1 MNTLQEILDNIFL
14 DIKTINNK
22 LINKNIPITELEN
35 ILLSLDNY
43 DHQIYKINNTIN
55 MINNLKNNIKL
66 IYNSKILNI
75 KHNLKNNINNID
87 NIKLENNNPN
97 YEYKID
103 LKNITNLEK
112 FKNKNYAKCPVI
124 EISEKQIP
132 LIINSPIYF
141 IQETKEYCIK
151 INNKLIKGNIGN
163 IFSETEKNQYNIK
176 KCNKIYCN
184 NYHYHKKECKFYHE
198 DLDIRNFPNYSWK
211 QIQKNKLG
219 KIQLKK
225 NNINYETYDL
235 ENTRFIGSL
244 NTLSDDLPFTNK
256 FEKELRNKQLMH
268 DILLYQLLE
277 QYLE

>member
-1 MNTLQEILDNIFL
+1 MNALQEILDNIFL
-14 DIKTINNK
+14 EIKSINNQ
-22 LINKNIPITELEN
+22 LINKNIPINELED
-35 ILLSLDNY
+35 ILLSLDKY
-43 DHQIYKINNTIN
+43 DYQIHQLNNTIN

-66 IYNSKILNI
+66 IYNNKILNI
-75 KHNLKNNINNID
+75 KHNLKLNENIEVTLKSENIY
-87 NIKLENNNPN
+87 N
-97 YEYKID
+97 YDYKID

-132 LIINSPIYF
+132 LIINSPIYY
-141 IQETKEYCIK
+141 IDETKEYCIK

-163 IFSETEKNQYNIK
+163 IFSETEKNQIKTK

-184 NYHYHKKECKFYHE
+184 NSYFNKKECKFYHK

-219 KIQLKK
+219 KINLKK
-225 NNINYETYDL
+225 NNINFETYDL

-244 NTLSDDLPFTNK
+244 DTLSEDLTFTNI

-268 DILLYQLLE
+268 DILLYQLLD

>member
-1 MNTLQEILDNIFL
+1 MNALQEILDNIFL
-14 DIKTINNK
+14 DIKSINNQ
-22 LINKNIPITELEN
+22 LINKNISINELEN
-35 ILLSLDNY
+35 ILLSLDKY
-43 DHQIYKINNTIN
+43 DDQIHKLNNTIN
-55 MINNLKNNIKL
+55 IINNLKNNIKL
-66 IYNSKILNI
+66 IYNNKILNI
-75 KHNLKNNINNID
+75 KHNLKNNDINS
-87 NIKLENNNPN
+87 IKIENSYN
-97 YEYKID
+97 YDYKID

-124 EISEKQIP
+124 EISIKQIP
-132 LIINSPIYF
+132 LIINSPIYY

-163 IFSETEKNQYNIK
+163 IFSETEKNQINTK

-184 NYHYHKKECKFYHE
+184 NQYYNKKECKYYHE
-198 DLDIRNFPNYSWK
+198 DSDIRNFPNYSWK

-219 KIQLKK
+219 KINLKK
-225 NNINYETYDL
+225 NNMNYETYDL

-244 NTLSDDLPFTNK
+244 NTLSEDLPFSNK

>member
-1 MNTLQEILDNIFL
+1 MNALQEILDNIFL
-14 DIKTINNK
+14 DIKSINNQ
-22 LINKNIPITELEN
+22 LINKNIPINELED
-35 ILLSLDNY
+35 ILLSLDKY
-43 DHQIYKINNTIN
+43 DYQINQLNNTIN

-66 IYNSKILNI
+66 IYNNKILNI
-75 KHNLKNNINNID
+75 KNNLKLNENIGLNINTD
-87 NIKLENNNPN
+87 NIYNDN
-97 YEYKID
+97 YKID

-124 EISEKQIP
+124 EISEKQISVM
-132 LIINSPIYF
+132 INSPIYY

-151 INNKLIKGNIGN
+151 INNKVIKGNIGT
-163 IFSETEKNQYNIK
+163 IYSENEKNQINTK

-184 NYHYHKKECKFYHE
+184 NYYFNKKECKFYHE
-198 DLDIRNFPNYSWK
+198 KSDIRNFTNYSWK
-211 QIQKNKLG
+211 QIKKNKLG
-219 KIQLKK
+219 KLNLKK

-244 NTLSDDLPFTNK
+244 DSLSEDLPFTNK

>member
-1 MNTLQEILDNIFL
+1 MNDLQEILDNIFL
-14 DIKTINNK
+14 DIKNINNQ
-22 LINKNIPITELEN
+22 LINKNIPINELED

-43 DHQIYKINNTIN
+43 DNKIQQFNNTIN
-55 MINNLKNNIKL
+55 IINNLKNNIKL

-75 KHNLKNNINNID
+75 KHNLKNSD
-87 NIKLENNNPN
+87 KLNIKVENNYN
-97 YEYKID
+97 YDYKID

-132 LIINSPIYF
+132 LIINSPIYY

-163 IFSETEKNQYNIK
+163 IFSETDKNQINIK

-184 NYHYHKKECKFYHE
+184 NFHYTKKECNFYHE
-198 DLDIRNFPNYSWK
+198 NSDIRNFPNYSWK
-211 QIQKNKLG
+211 QVHKNKLG
-219 KIQLKK
+219 KIKLKK

-244 NTLSDDLPFTNK
+244 NSLSEDLIFTNK
-256 FEKELRNKQLMH
+256 YEKELRNKQLMH
-268 DILLYQLLE
+268 DILIYQLLD

>member
-1 MNTLQEILDNIFL
+1 MNALQEILDNIFL
-14 DIKTINNK
+14 DIKSINNQ
-22 LINKNIPITELEN
+22 LINKNIPINELED
-35 ILLSLDNY
+35 ILLSLDKY
-43 DHQIYKINNTIN
+43 DYQINQLNNTIN

-66 IYNSKILNI
+66 IYNNKILNI
-75 KHNLKNNINNID
+75 KHNLKLNENIGLNINTD
-87 NIKLENNNPN
+87 NIYNDN
-97 YEYKID
+97 YKID

-124 EISEKQIP
+124 EISEKQISVM
-132 LIINSPIYF
+132 INSPIYY

-151 INNKLIKGNIGN
+151 INNKVIKGNIGN
-163 IFSETEKNQYNIK
+163 IYSETEKNQINTK

-184 NYHYHKKECKFYHE
+184 NYHFNKKECKFYHE
-198 DLDIRNFPNYSWK
+198 KLDIRNFPNYSWK

-219 KIQLKK
+219 KINLKK

-244 NTLSDDLPFTNK
+244 DSLSEDLPFTNK